1 MGFLGHHFFVVSILS
16 PFARV
21 LETTIRLH
29 LYTLTCNRTQQIWDT
44 HRYSIYSYF
53 QSSSYWKVNTFSKHT
68 CQHFP
73 KKKYNQET
81 THLFNPPPPGRINQL
96 NPPQKKMPKSPKAC
110 ENILLDSSSHM
121 SQLQWQG
128 HRLPKTWRRR
138 PGSSD
143 PRSSLTWGPFLVDVF
158 LGGVLKKNGR

>member
-81 THLFNPPPPGRINQL
+81 THLFNPPPPAELTNL
-96 NPPQKKMPKSPKAC
+96 TPPKKKCPNPPRHVKTFSWILPVTWVNCNGKVIGSPKRGVGGLEAQIQ
-110 ENILLDSSSHM
+110 EAHWLGVRFWWM
-121 SQLQWQG
+121 FF
-128 HRLPKTWRRR
+128 
-138 PGSSD
+138 
-143 PRSSLTWGPFLVDVF
+143 WGGF
-158 LGGVLKKNGR
+158 